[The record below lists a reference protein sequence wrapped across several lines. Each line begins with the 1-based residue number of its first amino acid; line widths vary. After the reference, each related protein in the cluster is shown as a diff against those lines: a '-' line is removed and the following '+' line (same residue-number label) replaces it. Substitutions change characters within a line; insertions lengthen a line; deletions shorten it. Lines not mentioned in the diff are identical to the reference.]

1 MKSDQDNK
9 TQVQTEWLRSRCQTR
24 VAEARAWP
32 SVVPH
37 TPRCP
42 STRPDTGRAFC
53 ALVGWRGSRTQPWQV
68 HGLQHPLRSQTGH
81 AGVHR
86 PSHSGSALCSRM
98 KKSEKRSLSVNAQRR
113 GVPGLKGAHG
123 AAAPIPQ
130 VSIHASVPV
139 CMCVH
144 TPVPRL
150 SARSP
155 CPYTTSPDSSSED
168 HEKNEPPTSSEA
180 SGSFPGDPWRQ
191 SVSSCSCIPRP
202 CCCQI
207 NFTKVEDAPVTATA
221 LSEY

>member
-1 MKSDQDNK
+1 M
-9 TQVQTEWLRSRCQTR
+9 
-24 VAEARAWP
+24 
-32 SVVPH
+32 
-37 TPRCP
+37 
-42 STRPDTGRAFC
+42 PDESG
-53 ALVGWRGSRTQPWQV
+53 RGSSLAQR
-68 HGLQHPLRSQTGH
+68 G
-81 AGVHR
+81 
-86 PSHSGSALCSRM
+86 PSHSALPIHAAGHGQGLLRPRGLARKPHAALAGARPATPAPQPDGACRCAPPFPLGIRPVLPH
-98 KKSEKRSLSVNAQRR
+98 EKVGETLSVNAQRR
-113 GVPGLKGAHG
+113 GVPGLKRAHK

-130 VSIHASVPV
+130 VSIHASVHV

-150 SARSP
+150 CARSP